1 MLTNCFQSHHKLF
14 RSLSLHKISKDNLE
28 DKCSLDLAA
37 MMYQLVFVIKLNS
50 SKKHHKIKFSQR
62 SGKDFIWSTLNL

>member
-14 RSLSLHKISKDNLE
+14 SSLSLHKVFKDNLE
-28 DKCSLDLAA
+28 NKCSFNLAA
-37 MMYQLVFVIKLNS
+37 MMYELVSVTKVNS
-50 SKKHHKIKFSQR
+50 PKNHHKVKFSQR